1 MASTVVG
8 EAVYEV
14 KIDQGK
20 LVVQLQQSDRAIER
34 LGDTASKSANK
45 ADKAFNGFAKG
56 SLVAVGAG
64 IAAIGVAVGANLG
77 SAVRRFDTLNNSA
90 RTFKNIGFAEG
101 DVTASMD
108 ALNDAI
114 TGLPT
119 SLDDAVRGM
128 TALASTYNSISI
140 GEQLFTSLN
149 NAVLGFGGTADD
161 VNNAVRQ
168 LSQLPMDGPLDAQ
181 TWLSLRN
188 SGLTP
193 VLVAMSR
200 DMGMSI
206 DQMKTKFGEGEL
218 TVADFTRS
226 LLTMNEEGGGGLT
239 ALKDIAADATQGIGT
254 GFSNMQISIQRGI
267 TTLMDAIGSSN
278 ITSALSAIGKAI
290 QGVLN
295 VAAGLVSA
303 LKPLSFI
310 LNPLASGIGAAVAGF
325 VAMSAAVFAAS
336 KAMAVLNAAMM
347 IITRHPII
355 ATLSLILGLITG
367 IATAAG
373 FDFMAS
379 DADKATNSTD
389 ELNKALAD
397 IGTNAGGGADAMGDM
412 AKQMED
418 IAAQARKIN
427 QDYRYQLAQLV
438 QGKNENIAALRETLD
453 QEKKAY
459 DNAYAERLAGFN
471 KTQDKEEKSHTE
483 KTKALQN
490 QINFLTK
497 YNNAANRKQLTELQF
512 ALAQENAAYKK
523 STELRKTEFDA
534 QTQSAAAEYEKRRAE
549 NQKKLNEELALL
561 NKHRSEVLSV
571 RGVMLRDE
579 IQNLQHSRDEQLK
592 SLERQKANYASGGA
606 AAGTNFGNNFNSKI
620 DKMIAGMGAKG
631 TTAGSNFG
639 GGFIDSI
646 NRGLTTG
653 GAWYNKM
660 FKSIDSF
667 FYDLGTNLSSKS
679 ANSSR
684 SRGGGGWSDG
694 GYTGAGGKY
703 EVAGIVHR
711 GEYVL
716 PKESVNQS
724 TGLPKDGV
732 LGGGGTT
739 VNVSVNMSGVMA
751 SGKSDLRQ
759 VATQLGQMINET
771 VVAKTGKKA
780 IQGI

>member
-20 LVVQLQQSDRAIER
+20 LFVQLK
-34 LGDTASKSANK
+34 DTDDKIRQVGNTAESSAKK

-77 SAVRRFDTLNNSA
+77 AAVRRFDTLNNSA

-101 DVTASMD
+101 DVTASME
-108 ALNDAI
+108 ALENAI

-149 NAVLGFGGTADD
+149 NAILGFGGTASE
-161 VNNAVRQ
+161 VNNAVQQ

-206 DQMKTKFGEGEL
+206 DQMKTAFGEGEL

-226 LLTMNEEGGGGLT
+226 LLKMNEEGGGGLT

-267 TTLMDAIGSSN
+267 TELLDAIGGSN
-278 ITSALSAIGKAI
+278 ITSAFTSIGRAI
-290 QGVLN
+290 QGVLS
-295 VAAGLVSA
+295 AAASLINA
-303 LKPLSFI
+303 LSPLSFI
-310 LNPLASGIGAAVAGF
+310 LNPLASGIGAAAAGF
-325 VAMSAAVFAAS
+325 VVMTAAVFAAS
-336 KAMAVLNAAMM
+336 KAMAVLNIAMM
-347 IITRHPII
+347 VITRHPII
-355 ATLSLILGLITG
+355 AALSLILGLVAG

-373 FDFMAS
+373 FDYMAS

-389 ELNKALAD
+389 ELNKALGD
-397 IGTNAGGGADAMGDM
+397 IEMNAGGGADAMGDM

-418 IAAQARKIN
+418 IAAQSRKIN

-438 QGKNENIAALRETLD
+438 QSKNENIAALRETLE

-459 DNAYAERLAGFN
+459 NNAYNERITSFN
-471 KTQDKEEKSHTE
+471 KTQQEEKQSHQQ
-483 KTKALQN
+483 KVKAIQS

-497 YNNAANRKQLTELQF
+497 YDNEANRKQLSELQF
-512 ALAQENAAYKK
+512 ALAQENAQYQK
-523 STELRKTEFDA
+523 STELRKAEFDA
-534 QTQSAAAEYEKRRAE
+534 QTQSAVSEYEKRRAE

-561 NKHRSEVLSV
+561 SKHRSEVLSV

-579 IQNLQHSRDEQLK
+579 IQQLKYSRDEQLK
-592 SLERQKANYASGGA
+592 SLKKQAQNAAEQGGA
-606 AAGTNFGNNFNSKI
+606 AGNNWGKEYADKLKKALNSVDTKSSGRRAAREF
-620 DKMIAGMGAKG
+620 KKGWNEATESNKKSAEKKYGKGAGQVLDRVNAMAFPYLSMS
-631 TTAGSNFG
+631 T
-639 GGFIDSI
+639 GGF
-646 NRGLTTG
+646 TG
-653 GAWYNKM
+653 
-660 FKSIDSF
+660 
-667 FYDLGTNLSSKS
+667 
-679 ANSSR
+679 R
-684 SRGGGGWSDG
+684 
-694 GYTGAGGKY
+694 GGKY
-703 EVAGIVHR
+703 DVAGIVHR

-716 PKESVNQS
+716 PKEQVNQS
-724 TGLPKDGV
+724 TGLPDWDKIGS
-732 LGGGGTT
+732 GGSTN

-751 SGKSDLRQ
+751 SGRSDLRQ

-771 VVAKTGKKA
+771 VLAKTGKTA

>member
-20 LVVQLQQSDRAIER
+20 LVVQLQQSDKAIEQ
-34 LGDTASKSANK
+34 LGDTATRSANK

-56 SLVAVGAG
+56 SLVAVSAG
-64 IAAIGVAVGANLG
+64 IAAIGVTISSQMGA
-77 SAVRRFDTLNNSA
+77 AVRRFDTLNNSA

-101 DVTASMD
+101 DVTASME

-149 NAVLGFGGTADD
+149 NAILGFGGTAED

-200 DMGMSI
+200 DMGLTI

-239 ALKDIAADATQGIGT
+239 ALKDIAADATSGIGT
-254 GFSNMQISIQRGI
+254 GFSNMQIAIQRGI
-267 TTLMDAIGSSN
+267 TTLLDAIGSQN
-278 ITSALSAIGKAI
+278 ITSALSSIGKAFQMLLVTI
-290 QGVLN
+290 
-295 VAAGLVSA
+295 AGFINLVRPIA
-303 LKPLSFI
+303 SF
-310 LNPLASGIGAAVAGF
+310 LAPFASGIGAAAAGF
-325 VAMSAAVFAAS
+325 VAMSAAVFAAT
-336 KAMAVLNAAMM
+336 KAMAALNVAML
-347 IITRHPII
+347 IISRHPII
-355 ATLSLILGLITG
+355 AALSVITGLVAG
-367 IATAAG
+367 IATFAG
-373 FDFMAS
+373 FDLMAGG
-379 DADKATNSTD
+379 ADKATNSTD
-389 ELNKALAD
+389 ELNKALSD
-397 IGTNAGGGADAMGDM
+397 IEKNVGSGTGAMDDM
-412 AKQMED
+412 AKKMAD
-418 IAAQARKIN
+418 IADQARKIN
-427 QDYRYQLAQLV
+427 EDYRYSLAQLV
-438 QGKNENIAALRETLD
+438 QSKNENIAALRETLD
-453 QEKKAY
+453 AEKKAY
-459 DNAYAERLAGFN
+459 DNAYSERLAGFN
-471 KTQDKEEKSHTE
+471 KTQNQEQKSHTE

-490 QINFLTK
+490 QIDFLTK
-497 YNNAANRKQLTELQF
+497 YDNEANRKQLTELQF
-512 ALAQENAAYKK
+512 ALAQENAEYQK
-523 STELRKTEFDA
+523 STELRKNEFDA
-534 QTQSAAAEYEKRRAE
+534 QTKSASDEYEKRRVE

-561 NKHRSEVLSV
+561 NKHRQDVLAV

-579 IQNLQHSRDEQLK
+579 IEQLKFARDEQLK
-592 SLERQKANYASGGA
+592 SLEKQRQEAANYGGA
-606 AAGTNFGNNFNSKI
+606 AGKAFGSAYKWQLIESTKLSNEE
-620 DKMIAGMGAKG
+620 AKRVY
-631 TTAGSNFG
+631 G
-639 GGFIDSI
+639 GGSTGAVIQTYR
-646 NRGLTTG
+646 RG
-653 GAWYNKM
+653 
-660 FKSIDSF
+660 D
-667 FYDLGTNLSSKS
+667 GTEEKVIVPKYYT
-679 ANSSR
+679 
-684 SRGGGGWSDG
+684 G

-703 EVAGIVHR
+703 EPAGIVHR

-716 PKESVNQS
+716 PKEQVNQS
-724 TGLPKDGV
+724 TGLPDWDKIGA
-732 LGGGGTT
+732 GGTT

-771 VVAKTGKKA
+771 VLAKTGKKA
-780 IQGI
+780 IAGI